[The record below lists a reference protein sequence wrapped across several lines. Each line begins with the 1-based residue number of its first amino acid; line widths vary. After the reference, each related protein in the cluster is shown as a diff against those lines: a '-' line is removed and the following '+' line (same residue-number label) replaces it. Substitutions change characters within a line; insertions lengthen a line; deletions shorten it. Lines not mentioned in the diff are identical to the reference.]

1 MILYQDFEE
10 EEKQLLDT
18 KLAAKTNFI
27 LELKKQIS
35 SIYFSEPL
43 IKKTTQICDKF
54 IINENCKCIFKQYHS
69 SKRRILHW

>member
-10 EEKQLLDT
+10 KKPQLLDT

-43 IKKTTQICDKF
+43 IKNYT
-54 IINENCKCIFKQYHS
+54 NL
-69 SKRRILHW
+69 R

>member
-10 EEKQLLDT
+10 KKQLLDT
-18 KLAAKTNFI
+18 KLAAKKNNYL

-43 IKKTTQICDKF
+43 IKNYT
-54 IINENCKCIFKQYHS
+54 NL
-69 SKRRILHW
+69 R

>member
-10 EEKQLLDT
+10 KEKQLLDT
-18 KLAAKTNFI
+18 KLAAKKNNYL

-43 IKKTTQICDKF
+43 IKKLHKF
-54 IINENCKCIFKQYHS
+54 AIS
-69 SKRRILHW
+69 LS

>member
-10 EEKQLLDT
+10 KKTQLDT
-18 KLAAKTNFI
+18 KLAAKKNNYL

-43 IKKTTQICDKF
+43 IKNYT
-54 IINENCKCIFKQYHS
+54 NL
-69 SKRRILHW
+69 R

>member
-10 EEKQLLDT
+10 EEKQLIDT

-43 IKKTTQICDKF
+43 IKKLHKF
-54 IINENCKCIFKQYHS
+54 AIS
-69 SKRRILHW
+69 LS